1 MHDLDSRAKKDK
13 KVVSNQKELLGVVL
27 VTLAVFMFLTLY
39 GLNMGS
45 LGAVTAKFLQHF
57 LGKAAII
64 LPSFLFFLEGRSLSA
79 RGR

>member
-45 LGAVTAKFLQHF
+45 LGAFTAKFLKYF
-57 LGKAAII
+57 LA
-64 LPSFLFFLEGRSLSA
+64 PSLSFKN
-79 RGR
+79 